1 VPIGHSADLAR
12 TIDYL
17 IQVVRNVRLISDM
30 GRTGQGSLAESDVEY
45 FQRRA
50 REERAAAK
58 RAADVRAQQA
68 HVELAERYEEVA
80 EAIAGST
87 PMLEAVPARESALYP
102 VTGQSAGR

>member
-1 VPIGHSADLAR
+1 
-12 TIDYL
+12 
-17 IQVVRNVRLISDM
+17 M
-30 GRTGQGSLAESDVEY
+30 GRIGEGSLAESDVEY

-87 PMLEAVPARESALYP
+87 PMLEAVPARESALHP